1 MLIYV
6 LFILM
11 HVSILFRPCQPT
23 ESYAFFMFCK
33 MIQASLSV
41 EDFASSH
48 ICVRTV
54 MRPCVDVPFSTEE
67 LFPLRMLCVRQIF
80 SILLVMILVKIF
92 LAVSMSVMGWVISTL
107 LFQFF
112 GLELG

>member
-6 LFILM
+6 LFILI
-11 HVSILFRPCQPT
+11 HVSALLKSCQLT
-23 ESYAFFMFCK
+23 ESYTFFMSCR

-41 EDFASSH
+41 EDFASLH

-54 MRPCVDVPFSTEE
+54 IGSCVDVPFSTEQ
-67 LFPLRMLCVRQIF
+67 LFPLRILCVRQIF

-92 LAVSMSVMGWVISTL
+92 LTVLMSVMGR
-107 LFQFF
+107 
-112 GLELG
+112 